1 MSCAAVRFVVNI
13 NGKEE
18 SGMTRFT
25 PIKQLRVSKEVTEQL
40 KHAILLG
47 QFQTGDK
54 LPPERELAEQFQVS
68 RVAVR
73 ESLRVLETTGFLTT
87 RPGITG
93 GTFVTDLTFEHLS
106 NAFVDL
112 FLAEKISVPELVHVR
127 VLIEPEIARLAALHI
142 DAESAEPLRDAV
154 QAEELPSANLV
165 EDLNRKTLV
174 HYILAEVCGNGFL
187 EALERSLMALTRRVV
202 QVVQPKR
209 LWLHP
214 AGMHRPI
221 IDAVLA
227 RKPNAAAE
235 AMRKHAIEFGENLS
249 KMEKAFRDKKGSS
262 GF

>member
-1 MSCAAVRFVVNI
+1 VTAF
-13 NGKEE
+13 K
-18 SGMTRFT
+18 
-25 PIKQLRVSKEVTEQL
+25 PIKQSRISKEVTEQL

-47 QFQTGDK
+47 RFQTGDK

-73 ESLRVLETTGFLTT
+73 ESLRALESAGFLTT
-87 RPGITG
+87 RPGVTG

-112 FLAEKISVPELVHVR
+112 FLAEKISIPELVHVR
-127 VLIEPEIARLAALHI
+127 VLVEPEIARLAALHA
-142 DAESAEPLRDAV
+142 DGESAELLREALE
-154 QAEELPSANLV
+154 AEERPSSSLV

-174 HYILAEVCGNGFL
+174 HYILAEMCGNRFL
-187 EALERSLMALTRRVV
+187 EALERSLMALTRRVIQAV
-202 QVVQPKR
+202 EPER
-209 LWLHP
+209 WWMHP

-227 RKPNAAAE
+227 RNPDAAAE

-249 KMEKAFRDKKGSS
+249 KMEKAFREKKVSS
-262 GF
+262 VL

>member
-1 MSCAAVRFVVNI
+1 MPAF
-13 NGKEE
+13 K
-18 SGMTRFT
+18 
-25 PIKQLRVSKEVTEQL
+25 PIKQSRISHEVTEQL

-73 ESLRVLETTGFLTT
+73 ESLRVLENSGFVTI
-87 RPGITG
+87 RQGATG

-106 NAFVDL
+106 NAFIDL
-112 FLAEKISVPELVHVR
+112 FLAEKISIPELVHVR
-127 VLIEPEIARLAALHI
+127 VLVEPEMARLAALQA
-142 DAESAEPLRDAV
+142 DGESAELLREALE
-154 QAEELPSANLV
+154 AEELPSRTLV

-174 HYILAEVCGNGFL
+174 HYILAEMCGNRFL

-202 QVVQPKR
+202 QVVEPKR

-214 AGMHRPI
+214 AGMHRPVV
-221 IDAVLA
+221 DAVLA
-227 RKPNAAAE
+227 RNPDEAAE

-249 KMEKAFRDKKGSS
+249 KMEKVFRDKRVSFGL
-262 GF
+262 